1 MYQRDELLATVASL
15 YYQLHISQ
23 SDIAARLDVSS
34 STVSRLLKE
43 AHQKGIVEIQIRV
56 PTPRDFELEQQLIK
70 RFGLKDAYV
79 LKTSPDQTNENLLG
93 AIGRLAATCIGRVIE
108 GLPPGS
114 SIGVAWGT
122 GVHAAVSALPDHYAQ
137 NIDVVQLLG
146 GVGALAIDSPDLARM
161 VAQKL
166 GGRHYDLHAPVLV
179 EYPES
184 REVLMHESAFR
195 EAILRAR
202 SVDVAITGIGTVQ
215 DEASSFLRAGLLSRS
230 DLSKLRSEG
239 IVGEM
244 CGRFFDLEGRC
255 NEFEINKRII
265 GIDLEDLRHI
275 PQSFAIAHGLLKVE
289 AILGALR
296 GHYMKVLATDDLTA
310 RALLDLAG
318 PT

>member
-15 YYQLHISQ
+15 YYQLNISQ

-43 AHQKGIVEIQIRV
+43 AHQKGIVEIQIRA

-70 RFGLKDAYV
+70 CFGLKDAYV
-79 LKTSPDQTNENLLG
+79 LKTSSDQTNENLLG
-93 AIGRLAATCIGRVIE
+93 AIGRLAASCIGRVIE

-195 EAILRAR
+195 EAILRAK

-255 NEFEINKRII
+255 DGFEINKRII
-265 GIDLEDLRHI
+265 GIDLDDLRRI

-289 AILGALR
+289 AILGARR
-296 GHYMKVLATDDLTA
+296 GHYRKVRGTDDRTA

-318 PT
+318 TR

>member
-1 MYQRDELLATVASL
+1 MNQRDELLATVASL
-15 YYQLHISQ
+15 YYEVNISQ

-43 AHQKGIVEIQIRV
+43 AHQKGIVEIRIRA
-56 PTPRDFELEQQLIK
+56 PTPRDFELEQQLVK
-70 RFGLKDAYV
+70 HFGLKDAYV
-79 LKTSPDQTNENLLG
+79 LKTSPDQANENLLS
-93 AIGRLAATCIGRVIE
+93 AIGRLAASCMGRVIE
-108 GLPPGS
+108 ALPAGS

-179 EYPES
+179 ERPES
-184 REVLMHESAFR
+184 REVLMNESAFR

-215 DEASSFLRAGLLSRS
+215 DEASSFLRTGLLSRS
-230 DLSKLRSEG
+230 DLSRLRSEG
-239 IVGEM
+239 IVGEV
-244 CGRFFDLEGRC
+244 CGRFFDIEGRC
-255 NEFEINKRII
+255 NNFEINRRII
-265 GIDLEDLRHI
+265 GIDLEDLRRI
-275 PQSFAIAHGLLKVE
+275 PQSIAIAHGLLKVE
-289 AILGALR
+289 AVLGALR
-296 GHYMKVLATDDLTA
+296 GHYMKVLSTDDRMA

-318 PT
+318 AR

>member
-1 MYQRDELLATVASL
+1 MDQRDELLATVASL
-15 YYQLHISQ
+15 YYQLNISQ

-56 PTPRDFELEQQLIK
+56 PTSRDFELEQQLIEH
-70 RFGLKDAYV
+70 FGLKDAYI
-79 LKTSPDQTNENLLG
+79 LKTSPDQTNESLLG
-93 AIGRLAATCIGRVIE
+93 AIGRLAASCIGRAIE

-179 EYPES
+179 EHPE
-184 REVLMHESAFR
+184 
-195 EAILRAR
+195 
-202 SVDVAITGIGTVQ
+202 
-215 DEASSFLRAGLLSRS
+215 
-230 DLSKLRSEG
+230 
-239 IVGEM
+239 
-244 CGRFFDLEGRC
+244 
-255 NEFEINKRII
+255 
-265 GIDLEDLRHI
+265 
-275 PQSFAIAHGLLKVE
+275 
-289 AILGALR
+289 
-296 GHYMKVLATDDLTA
+296 
-310 RALLDLAG
+310 
-318 PT
+318 

>member
-1 MYQRDELLATVASL
+1 MDQRDELLATVASL
-15 YYQLHISQ
+15 YYQLNISQ

-56 PTPRDFELEQQLIK
+56 PTSRDFELEQQLIEH
-70 RFGLKDAYV
+70 FGLKDAYI
-79 LKTSPDQTNENLLG
+79 LKTSPDQTNESLLG
-93 AIGRLAATCIGRVIE
+93 AIGRLAASCIGRAIE

-179 EYPES
+179 EHPES
-184 REVLMHESAFR
+184 REVLMHESACR

-202 SVDVAITGIGTVQ
+202 AVDVAITGIGTVQ

-244 CGRFFDLEGRC
+244 CGRFFDIEGC
-255 NEFEINKRII
+255 CDDFEINKRII
-265 GIDLEDLRHI
+265 GIDLDDLRHI
-275 PQSFAIAHGLLKVE
+275 PQSFAIAHSLLKVE

-296 GHYMKVLATDDLTA
+296 GHYAKVLSTDDRTA
-310 RALLDLAG
+310 RALLAQDS
-318 PT
+318 TR

>member
-56 PTPRDFELEQQLIK
+56 PTPRDFELEQRLIK
-70 RFGLKDAYV
+70 VFGLKDAYV
-79 LKTSPDQTNENLLG
+79 LKTSSDQANENLLG
-93 AIGRLAATCIGRVIE
+93 AIGRLAASCIGRVIE

-195 EAILRAR
+195 EAILRAK

-244 CGRFFDLEGRC
+244 CGRFFNIEGRC
-255 NEFEINKRII
+255 NGFEINKRII
-265 GIDLEDLRHI
+265 GIDLNDLRHI
-275 PQSFAIAHGLLKVE
+275 PQTFAIAHGLLKVE

-296 GHYMKVLATDDLTA
+296 GHYMKVLATDDRTA

-318 PT
+318 P